1 MNYVSKF
8 FANIRGDQLREKA
21 IIITNN
27 VLSKEDF
34 EKTSDVVFVEGLLMD
49 VMKTARDYVHKGHR
63 LLTHPLMGSIK
74 PNETPYKTIAI
85 SLKADNGVNLDSLNL
100 MENSIETSERLI
112 NNRPPRNW
120 SKDIID
126 RVYEDYRLIDFDLI
140 YQAFN
145 I

>member
-1 MNYVSKF
+1 M
-8 FANIRGDQLREKA
+8 REKA

-27 VLSKEDF
+27 VLSKEGF
-34 EKTSDVVFVEGLLMD
+34 EETSHVVFVEGSLMD

-85 SLKADNGVNLDSLNL
+85 SAEPDNTVDFNSLSL
-100 MENSIETSERLI
+100 MENSIETSEKLM

-120 SKDIID
+120 PKEIID
-126 RVYEDYRLIDFDLI
+126 KVYEDYRVIDYDLI
-140 YQAFN
+140 YKAFN

>member
-1 MNYVSKF
+1 
-8 FANIRGDQLREKA
+8 
-21 IIITNN
+21 
-27 VLSKEDF
+27 
-34 EKTSDVVFVEGLLMD
+34 MD

-112 NNRPPRNW
+112 HNRPPRNW

-140 YQAFN
+140 HQAFN

>member
-1 MNYVSKF
+1 M
-8 FANIRGDQLREKA
+8 REKA

>member
-1 MNYVSKF
+1 MYK
-8 FANIRGDQLREKA
+8 LREKA

-27 VLSKEDF
+27 ALSQENFKA
-34 EKTSDVVFVEGLLMD
+34 KYDVIFVDGSLMD
-49 VMKTARDYVHKGHR
+49 VMTTVRDYIHKGHR

-74 PNETPYKTIAI
+74 PNETPYKTVAI
-85 SLKADNGVNLDSLNL
+85 SLKPESQVDVDSLML
-100 MENSIETSERLI
+100 IENSIETSDRLI
-112 NNRPPRNW
+112 KNRPPRNW

-140 YQAFN
+140 YKAFN

>member
-1 MNYVSKF
+1 MSTMRDLLY
-8 FANIRGDQLREKA
+8 IRGDKLREKA

-27 VLSKEDF
+27 VLSKDAF
-34 EKTSDVVFVEGLLMD
+34 EKTSEVVFVEGSLLD

-74 PNETPYKTIAI
+74 PNETPYKSIAI
-85 SLKADNGVNLDSLNL
+85 SFVADHVVNFDSLSL
-100 MENSIETSERLI
+100 MENSIQTSEKLI
-112 NNRPPRNW
+112 NNKPPRNW
-120 SKDIID
+120 SKDIIE

-140 YQAFN
+140 YSAFN

>member
-27 VLSKEDF
+27 VLSKEGF
-34 EKTSDVVFVEGLLMD
+34 EKTTDVLFVEGSLID

-74 PNETPYKTIAI
+74 PNETPYKSIGI
-85 SLKADNGVNLDSLNL
+85 SLKADNGVDLDSLNL

-112 NNRPPRNW
+112 TNRPPRNW

-126 RVYEDYRLIDFDLI
+126 RVYEDYRVIDFDLI
-140 YQAFN
+140 YKAFN